1 MTPGQSVVSGGR
13 VKLLALEKEFPGS
26 EQEFNI
32 LYLVSSALPKAPAA
46 WIDRA
51 HSIGAKVVWNQN
63 GIGYPGWAG
72 TGYERTNQNFK
83 RLVSTVDHVLFQS
96 EFCKS
101 SYKEFV
107 GEPPDEH
114 RVLYNSIDTEVFKPV
129 EQPIQKRPLR
139 LLMAGTA
146 SAPYRVRVGLE
157 TLAHV
162 LQRGVDAQLILSG
175 VLDFENGP
183 EETERL
189 TRSMDLESHVCVTGP
204 YTRNQ
209 APAVFQ
215 SAHILVH
222 PKYKDPCPTVVVEAM
237 ASGLPVV
244 ASSSGGLRELLGEKG
259 GSLVESEES
268 WETIHPPDPKRM
280 CDEVLKIDADLDRR
294 STQARSRAVEHF
306 SERSWLDTQR
316 TLFSQLL
323 GHTSEGP

>member
-1 MTPGQSVVSGGR
+1 MFCRGVWTPNSFS
-13 VKLLALEKEFPGS
+13 PGS
-26 EQEFNI
+26 
-32 LYLVSSALPKAPAA
+32 LTSRMA
-46 WIDRA
+46 
-51 HSIGAKVVWNQN
+51 
-63 GIGYPGWAG
+63 
-72 TGYERTNQNFK
+72 
-83 RLVSTVDHVLFQS
+83 
-96 EFCKS
+96 
-101 SYKEFV
+101 
-107 GEPPDEH
+107 
-114 RVLYNSIDTEVFKPV
+114 
-129 EQPIQKRPLR
+129 QKRRNGSLG
-139 LLMAGTA
+139 LWT
-146 SAPYRVRVGLE
+146 SRV
-157 TLAHV
+157 
-162 LQRGVDAQLILSG
+162 
-175 VLDFENGP
+175 
-183 EETERL
+183 
-189 TRSMDLESHVCVTGP
+189 VCVTGP